1 MMSEL
6 RPYSVSLAHNTIEQ
20 LRVDV
25 DDMGHVELVDA
36 MILPPLTKV
45 DTTARVSM
53 ANDTQRR
60 TDDERARLAT
70 YLATHHHMSPF
81 RHSVITLC
89 VEAPEFVARQWYK
102 HIVGA
107 EYTFKDS
114 PWNEVSMRY
123 VVMDDVYMPSEWH
136 QQAPKKKQGASD
148 VVHENSDVMRIAY
161 EEAVRTAV
169 QTYNLM
175 IECGVAR
182 EEARMVLP
190 LSVKTRFYW
199 TASLQALAHFVALR
213 SAPDAQSHIR
223 RYAEAVEAICVEHFE
238 TVWEVLR
245 D

>member
-1 MMSEL
+1 MSNFVQ
-6 RPYSVSLAHNTIEQ
+6 R
-20 LRVDV
+20 RVNV
-25 DDMGHVELVDA
+25 DDMGHVELIDA
-36 MILPPLTKV
+36 MILPALAKV
-45 DTTARVSM
+45 DMTARVSM
-53 ANDTQRR
+53 ASDAQPR
-60 TDDERARLAT
+60 TDDERAKLAT

-102 HIVGA
+102 HIIGA
-107 EYTFKDS
+107 EYAFKDS

-123 VVMDDVYMPSEWH
+123 VVMDDVYAPSVWH
-136 QQAPKKKQGASD
+136 RQAPKKKQGASD
-148 VVHENSDVMRIAY
+148 EVHEHSDVMRIAY
-161 EEAVRTAV
+161 EEAVHKAL

-175 IECGVAR
+175 IESGVAR

-223 RYAEAVEAICVEHFE
+223 RYAEAVEMICKEHFDGA
-238 TVWEVLR
+238 WEVLR

>member
-1 MMSEL
+1 MMSDLAL
-6 RPYSVSLAHNTIEQ
+6 RSVNVIQTTLKQ

-25 DDMGHVELVDA
+25 DNMGHVELIDA

-53 ANDTQRR
+53 AGDAQPR
-60 TDDERARLAT
+60 TDDERAKLAM
-70 YLATHHHMSPF
+70 YLAQHHHMSPF

-102 HIVGA
+102 HIIGA

-123 VVMDDVYMPSEWH
+123 VVMDDVYAPSAWH
-136 QQAPKKKQGASD
+136 RQAPKKKQGASD
-148 VVHENSDVMRIAY
+148 EVHEHSEVMRIAY
-161 EEAVRTAV
+161 EESVRTAV

-175 IECGVAR
+175 IESGVAR

-223 RYAEAVEAICVEHFE
+223 RYAEVVEMICREHFAGA
-238 TVWEVLR
+238 WEVLR
-245 D
+245 

>member
-25 DDMGHVELVDA
+25 DDMGHVELIDA

-60 TDDERARLAT
+60 TDDERAKLAT

-123 VVMDDVYMPSEWH
+123 VVMDDVYIPSEWH
-136 QQAPKKKQGASD
+136 EQAPKKKQGASD
-148 VVHENSDVMRIAY
+148 KLHGQSELIRFAY
-161 EEAVRTAV
+161 AETVRCAV
-169 QTYNLM
+169 QTYN
-175 IECGVAR
+175 
-182 EEARMVLP
+182 
-190 LSVKTRFYW
+190 
-199 TASLQALAHFVALR
+199 
-213 SAPDAQSHIR
+213 
-223 RYAEAVEAICVEHFE
+223 
-238 TVWEVLR
+238 
-245 D
+245 

>member
-1 MMSEL
+1 MMNNFVQ
-6 RPYSVSLAHNTIEQ
+6 RRI
-20 LRVDV
+20 DV
-25 DDMGHVELVDA
+25 DGMGHVELIDA
-36 MILPPLTKV
+36 MVLAPLTKV
-45 DTTARVSM
+45 DMTARVSM
-53 ANDTQRR
+53 AGDVQPR
-60 TDDERARLAT
+60 TDDERTKLAA
-70 YLATHHHMSPF
+70 YLATHHHTSPF
-81 RHSVITLC
+81 RHSVVTLC

-102 HIVGA
+102 HIIGA

-123 VVMDDVYMPSEWH
+123 VVMDDVYQPSEWH
-136 QQAPKKKQGASD
+136 EQAPKKKQGASD
-148 VVHENSDVMRIAY
+148 VVHASNDVIRIAY

-175 IECGVAR
+175 IESGVAR

-190 LSVKTRFYW
+190 LSIKTRFYW

-223 RYAEAVEAICVEHFE
+223 HYAEAVEAICVEHFGA
-238 TVWEVLR
+238 VWEVLR